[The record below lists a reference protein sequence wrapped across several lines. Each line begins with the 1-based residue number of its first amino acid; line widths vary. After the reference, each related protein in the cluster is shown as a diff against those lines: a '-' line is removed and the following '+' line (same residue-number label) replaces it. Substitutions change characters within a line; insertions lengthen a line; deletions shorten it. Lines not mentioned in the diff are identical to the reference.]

1 MLRLSES
8 TAQEITNM
16 SVTIYHNP
24 QCSKCRITLQLLKD
38 KNTEPTVVEY
48 LKTPPDAKTL
58 DELLTK
64 LGMEPRDLMRKHET
78 EYNENNL
85 DDESLN
91 RDDLIQAMIDFP
103 RLIERPIVVAN
114 GKVAIGRPVEKVLD
128 IL

>member
-1 MLRLSES
+1 
-8 TAQEITNM
+8 M

-24 QCSKCRITLQLLKD
+24 QCSKCRITLQMLKD

-48 LKTPPDAKTL
+48 LKTPPDANTL

-64 LGMEPRDLMRKHET
+64 LVMEPRDLMRKHEN
-78 EYNENNL
+78 EYKDNNL
-85 DDESLN
+85 DNEALSRDE
-91 RDDLIQAMIDFP
+91 LIQAMVDFP

-114 GKVAIGRPVEKVLD
+114 GKVAIGRPVENVLE

>member
-1 MLRLSES
+1 
-8 TAQEITNM
+8 M

-24 QCSKCRITLQLLKD
+24 QCSKCRITLQMLKD

-48 LKTPPDAKTL
+48 LKTPPDANTL

-64 LGMEPRDLMRKHET
+64 LVMEPRDLMRKHES
-78 EYNENNL
+78 EYKDNNL
-85 DDESLN
+85 DNEALSRDE
-91 RDDLIQAMIDFP
+91 LIQAMVDFP

-114 GKVAIGRPVEKVLD
+114 GKVAIGRPVENVLE

>member
-1 MLRLSES
+1 
-8 TAQEITNM
+8 M

-38 KNTEPTVVEY
+38 KDTEPTVVEY

-58 DELLTK
+58 EELLTK

-78 EYNENNL
+78 EYKDNDL
-85 DDESLN
+85 DDESLT
-91 RDDLIQAMIDFP
+91 RDQLIQAMIDFP

-114 GKVAIGRPVEKVLD
+114 GKVAIGRPVENVMD

>member
-1 MLRLSES
+1 
-8 TAQEITNM
+8 M

-24 QCSKCRITLQLLKD
+24 QCSKCRITLQLLED

-64 LGMEPRDLMRKHET
+64 LGMEPRDLMRKHES
-78 EYNENNL
+78 EYKDNKL
-85 DDESLN
+85 DDETLN
-91 RDDLIQAMIDFP
+91 RDQLIQAMIDFP

-114 GKVAIGRPVEKVLD
+114 GKVAIGRPVENVID

>member
-1 MLRLSES
+1 
-8 TAQEITNM
+8 M

-24 QCSKCRITLQLLKD
+24 RCSKSRATLQALEEKQI
-38 KNTEPTVVEY
+38 EPTVVEY

-64 LGMEPRDLMRKHET
+64 LGMEPRDLMRKHEA
-78 EYNENNL
+78 EYKDNNL
-85 DDESLN
+85 DDETLS
-91 RDDLIQAMIDFP
+91 RDQLIQAMIDFP

-114 GKVAIGRPVEKVLD
+114 GKVAIGRPVENVMD

>member
-1 MLRLSES
+1 
-8 TAQEITNM
+8 M

-24 QCSKCRITLQLLKD
+24 QCSKCRSTLQLLED

-48 LKTPPDAKTL
+48 LKTPPDAETL
-58 DELLTK
+58 NELLAK
-64 LGMEPRDLMRKHET
+64 LGMEPRDLMRKHES
-78 EYNENNL
+78 EYKDNNL
-85 DDESLN
+85 DDETLS
-91 RDDLIQAMIDFP
+91 RDQLIQAMVNFP